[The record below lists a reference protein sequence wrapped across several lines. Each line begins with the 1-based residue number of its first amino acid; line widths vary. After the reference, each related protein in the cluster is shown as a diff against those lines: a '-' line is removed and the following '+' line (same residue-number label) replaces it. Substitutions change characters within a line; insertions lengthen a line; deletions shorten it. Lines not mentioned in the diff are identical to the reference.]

1 MNARARRFD
10 RRHAL
15 KLGAQVVSLTA
26 LARLAS
32 ACGGS
37 SSSTSSPLDGPI
49 SESMSIVQRWV
60 PDQLGPGVQRLPV
73 SLADDQGLLLVG
85 PEQLTGKIVNYLD
98 DSIVADNLIAVRRS
112 LGPDT
117 APFWVF
123 EAAIARDDVYA
134 LLIDGGPSDGA
145 SLQVRDVADLV
156 VPRPGDRL
164 PPFDTPT
171 FDDDR
176 GVAKVCTRSPEP
188 CPFHTTTLTDA
199 LASGSRVVYIVGT
212 PAHCQTG
219 VCAPILDGMI
229 PLADEFTDTV
239 FVHADVYADV
249 AATDVA
255 PAVQD
260 LSLTFEPV
268 VFVTDDAGIITQRFE
283 GVWHPDEVRAI
294 LS

>member
-1 MNARARRFD
+1 
-10 RRHAL
+10 
-15 KLGAQVVSLTA
+15 
-26 LARLAS
+26 
-32 ACGGS
+32 
-37 SSSTSSPLDGPI
+37 
-49 SESMSIVQRWV
+49 MSIVQRWV

-134 LLIDGGPSDGA
+134 LLVDGGPSDGA

-156 VPRPGDRL
+156 VPRPGDPL

-171 FDDDR
+171 FDDNR

-239 FVHADVYADV
+239 FVHADVYADDAATVTSPAV
-249 AATDVA
+249 AALGVMYEPIIYFTDK
-255 PAVQD
+255 
-260 LSLTFEPV
+260 SGV
-268 VFVTDDAGIITQRFE
+268 VVDRLD
-283 GVWHPDEVRAI
+283 GVWDKSELRDRLAK
-294 LS
+294 LGF